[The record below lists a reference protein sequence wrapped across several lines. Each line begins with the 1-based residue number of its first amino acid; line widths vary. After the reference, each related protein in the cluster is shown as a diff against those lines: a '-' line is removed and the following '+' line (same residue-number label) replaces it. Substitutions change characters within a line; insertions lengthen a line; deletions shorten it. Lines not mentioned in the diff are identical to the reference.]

1 MIIRF
6 FYKFFHVY
14 ALSGGRY
21 VAEGAES
28 SLLGSLIGGY
38 VLASP
43 HYVFGVDGM
52 ANAYDVERQCVAF
65 LQLDVFRHLDAEAA
79 GSDA

>member
-1 MIIRF
+1 M
-6 FYKFFHVY
+6 
-14 ALSGGRY
+14 
-21 VAEGAES
+21 AEGAES

-43 HYVFGVDGM
+43 HYVFGVDWM

-65 LQLDVFRHLDAEAA
+65 LQLDVF
-79 GSDA
+79 GSLTVWPRNLLKKFFMNCCTVH